1 MAVRWAADMA
11 PPMAKTT
18 GAKFTVSPGF
28 SGPKGPERDHKATTK
43 RHLSAGH
50 AGARGGRKRGKAAGR
65 SIDKDRPEKLLFW
78 KGNRRVWPV
87 AECQVSRGEHSIAAL
102 GPLDLRQQGCVAFS
116 TEPNEAL
123 TYR

>member
-43 RHLSAGH
+43 RHCIRPRPRP
-50 AGARGGRKRGKAAGR
+50 RGQGGKT
-65 SIDKDRPEKLLFW
+65 
-78 KGNRRVWPV
+78 
-87 AECQVSRGEHSIAAL
+87 
-102 GPLDLRQQGCVAFS
+102 DLVPC
-116 TEPNEAL
+116 
-123 TYR
+123 